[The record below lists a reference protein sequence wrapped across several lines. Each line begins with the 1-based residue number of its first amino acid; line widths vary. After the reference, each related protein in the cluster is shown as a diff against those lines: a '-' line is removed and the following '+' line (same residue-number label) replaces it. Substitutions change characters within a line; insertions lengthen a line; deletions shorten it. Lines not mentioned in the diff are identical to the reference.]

1 MLDKITILE
10 IKILHLDGEGL
21 AHVVQELSLLR
32 QVLGDLALPLAPE
45 SYVDLKGVNQSLW
58 SIEDASRVGASKM
71 QFATRRCK
79 ASLRTS
85 LCILPAR
92 CLSRMTDVYPSSA
105 SSTG

>member
-45 SYVDLKGVNQSLW
+45 SYADLKGVNQSLW
-58 SIEDASRVGASKM
+58 SIEDASRDKEM
-71 QFATRRCK
+71 QGQFEDE
-79 ASLRTS
+79 LVH
-85 LCILPAR
+85 LAR
-92 CLSRMTDVYPSSA
+92 
-105 SSTG
+105 